1 MKKVLA
7 FILAMLMVV
16 SMLPLELIAKNEDF
30 LSSNEIEVDFGDNV
44 EDDDRIF
51 SEEEQSVSIKRDYH
65 QDAQVGL
72 NINARGEYL
81 FKINNPFDDLY
92 IGFGTES
99 EDVIMTMGYSN
110 SLPFKI
116 NAQNAE
122 SVNYEIYIEAWDKG
136 ILKEKTK
143 VNISIDNNGLNID
156 MNYHINDKGQVEL
169 SITNEGYD
177 TVADLTL
184 NLSSES
190 SKYFSAQKDLSNYYL
205 HPNSSVDAILVP
217 NFEELVKLENKSF
230 TIKFEITGAAQKREF
245 EINYDFSNSTIEKKT
260 VKEILED
267 MQEDEPSTPEDP
279 ENEEKWLRGKYDF
292 PDGVLTFADINE
304 WPEEISIEVD
314 RLQILDNNEYLVKYN
329 LTTFD
334 VELNNQGSEE
344 ETLSNSDT
352 YKEINIKLPVQKLIF
367 ELTDKDGKTYQR
379 ILRVIKPDK
388 EIIIDDSVKMLDS
401 NITNEISESILDD
414 NSEFLDDNRIK
425 IFAIKESYLYNE
437 IISGNISND
446 DVIFLPDYK
455 DEEKAILQ
463 CFLRVLEINDFDGG
477 KELTI
482 EKASFMDLLPPDS
495 MFEAYAKSPADLVEK
510 YTYDPLNGF
519 DIVDNV
525 KTYSSRSTE
534 NLISKAYN
542 FGKDLEPIVLKI
554 GDDLE
559 LSVDRRAFFEIMVK
573 DNEFIFE
580 GGIFKK
586 KFCKFLLNQIDLQ
599 GGIYTFLSVKFKGVE
614 LDLNDPNQKLELE
627 QKLLELG
634 DEKSKFSLDLEL
646 GLNDKKKAESKEKEK
661 KFGFSGLNYNDKQI
675 VYGLGYNVTTQTP
688 VTFTKNLTYIDPLI
702 IWLLFYIDCDGS
714 LKVSFE
720 YGVVAEDKIDSLIF
734 AAKTRNV
741 GYEYI
746 GIDPGTEPISSYK
759 IDNVL
764 GRAEIL
770 VPDSLIPD
778 FLILDTFFV
787 VNHNESYPKAY
798 ENKGFKVEGSLDV
811 EVGVITIGIMLGGE
825 MIFDFTPVMAKIEL
839 EGKISYCDVDP
850 RYIPI
855 ANKYFRKF
863 SNYCSNPG
871 EWCFE
876 ASAKF
881 SLSLKARFKIK
892 IKILPW
898 SSGVSVGYEFKHT
911 YLEAKK
917 EFKSENCQNEV
928 LEYEDRALDPKDPN
942 IYKLIKTKDKKENE
956 DPKNKIPTPKKK
968 NNGSTVKPI
977 VENEDN
983 LPSYEIHQ
991 QGEQCINA
999 RVREWDWSI
1008 PLFDKLSMS
1017 KNQPMPSIETVSLYT
1032 VSENDQNSNTVDLL
1046 STNNKEEYSLFN
1058 DSETTNNTSD
1068 KVEAYLVSKV
1078 TLDDVRK
1085 NKFEEFSYFVN
1096 GKAVGKESLD
1106 LGGHQIYKIKEG
1118 ILSPGKNIMV
1128 QNNSYTNPGS
1138 ARMQSD
1144 TRLIIPLPLDQ
1155 EIYTYNGKPVL
1166 DIAAPYV
1173 DFAVDT
1179 DSAKFKNAYPGLI
1192 DSIHTVDIRV
1202 LNVGTKTDYANICL
1216 VEEIDGDSRNLD
1228 IKRVKISAMD
1238 QVIEEFKFYRKPGA
1252 NYLVEVYDDE
1262 GLFDNNPENNSSVI
1276 RIEEFDKSKITP
1288 EVRLVNSSF
1297 RKDQKYALAVYAKS
1311 PVGARIK
1318 TIIAYNEGKEIARR
1332 DLDTIS
1338 YNDSYDLMKSDSL
1351 IKFDKITAIDEY
1363 GTIGEKLFTRRKIQV
1378 KLPSEANGKYVFG
1391 RVDFSW
1397 INNRNQDGIINVET
1411 SNDETG
1417 GLLSYDNR
1425 FLGFKSKD
1433 DFIDLSNTKFSEMKI
1448 VKGPGVKVES
1458 ISAFFEESDY
1468 RYYVDIAELNQDSIL
1483 FSPGKYDINIT
1494 YSKDGIYNTVYKLI
1508 DTANIEDIKLE
1519 AKEDSEYAFVKV
1531 NAPNGINYYAYA
1543 DGINIPK
1550 EGIKLSN
1557 NFINKGVYVGVNDN
1571 NNNRI
1576 SYRQKIKEGDN
1587 IINIRPAV
1595 FKLEDDYSVEFN
1607 NVTIKCSEISNN
1619 DISVNS
1625 LEGYLALITDV
1636 KTGEKTYARV
1646 SYYEGNG
1653 NIRIHNRDY
1662 KGNLITGKKKV
1673 RLIFNAE
1680 YEYNEEVDNDY
1691 TDPGYRYDPSP
1702 DYLNN
1707 RDRDDKIVV
1716 RQPDRGEKKEEKKEE
1731 AKQEDIFKTLY
1742 FYLDKSYY
1750 EMEVNGSVNQIPMD
1764 VAPTAINQRTMLP
1777 IRYVAEAIGATVE
1790 WHQDTQSATF
1800 TKDGI
1805 TATITLGSNI
1815 IQVSDGR
1822 QIVMDTE
1829 PVVIAERIFVPL
1841 TNISQI
1847 FGLTNGDLRDGEDN
1861 DIEWDQE
1868 NYRVII
1874 KVKEN

>member
-279 ENEEKWLRGKYDF
+279 ENEEKWLPGKYDF

-367 ELTDKDGKTYQR
+367 ELTDKEGKTYQR
-379 ILRVIKPDK
+379 ILRVKKPTREIEMSEDVVVLDYQETDDFVGSLFNEETEIKEDGEINLIIYDDNDVYSSIDNGKVAVGNIIYVPDYDDG
-388 EIIIDDSVKMLDS
+388 ENVIIESFFKVIDIKNGLNNDDGRQSFLVELRRAS
-401 NITNEISESILDD
+401 IYEVLNINDDTLIDIHATSGSDLIPQYTYDVNSGLSIVDNMMTMSKYGEDKSFDVPFETKFIENEIKITDKLKVKYNAKAFANLKFEYEKGKLVFELLGDKYYYSSIENVLLEKGISSKFEVVYDGIKLDMD
-414 NSEFLDDNRIK
+414 NEDDQKKVKEEMERPD
-425 IFAIKESYLYNE
+425 AIKELSNVLNPDNKKLKF
-437 IISGNISND
+437 SGIDYD
-446 DVIFLPDYK
+446 DRNVIA
-455 DEEKAILQ
+455 AIGYS
-463 CFLRVLEINDFDGG
+463 VGG
-477 KELTI
+477 GFTTWNKELNKKQAAI
-482 EKASFMDLLPPDS
+482 IWLIVYIDFNGEFKAS
-495 MFEAYAKSPADLVEK
+495 
-510 YTYDPLNGF
+510 
-519 DIVDNV
+519 I
-525 KTYSSRSTE
+525 
-534 NLISKAYN
+534 
-542 FGKDLEPIVLKI
+542 
-554 GDDLE
+554 
-559 LSVDRRAFFEIMVK
+559 
-573 DNEFIFE
+573 
-580 GGIFKK
+580 
-586 KFCKFLLNQIDLQ
+586 
-599 GGIYTFLSVKFKGVE
+599 
-614 LDLNDPNQKLELE
+614 
-627 QKLLELG
+627 ELG
-634 DEKSKFSLDLEL
+634 DVSSTTYNKGVFAVAKKGADLSHIGISSFEEPIKTVMGINMYFVGSPESPIIENYGYEKIQIKAKLD
-646 GLNDKKKAESKEKEK
+646 
-661 KFGFSGLNYNDKQI
+661 SGI
-675 VYGLGYNVTTQTP
+675 G
-688 VTFTKNLTYIDPLI
+688 VTF
-702 IWLLFYIDCDGS
+702 
-714 LKVSFE
+714 
-720 YGVVAEDKIDSLIF
+720 
-734 AAKTRNV
+734 
-741 GYEYI
+741 
-746 GIDPGTEPISSYK
+746 
-759 IDNVL
+759 
-764 GRAEIL
+764 
-770 VPDSLIPD
+770 
-778 FLILDTFFV
+778 
-787 VNHNESYPKAY
+787 
-798 ENKGFKVEGSLDV
+798 
-811 EVGVITIGIMLGGE
+811 GIMILGN
-825 MIFDFTPVMAKIEL
+825 MIFDVGGGYYINVNGEVD
-839 EGKISYCDVDP
+839 YCNADS
-850 RYIPI
+850 
-855 ANKYFRKF
+855 KYFEKAG
-863 SNYCSNPG
+863 N
-871 EWCFE
+871 
-876 ASAKF
+876 KLL
-881 SLSLKARFKIK
+881 SLSNTCPNKGEICLKGSFKIGLK
-892 IKILPW
+892 VDARIALELKFLSTGID
-898 SSGVSVGYEFKHT
+898 FKH
-911 YLEAKK
+911 KINI
-917 EFKSENCQNEV
+917 F
-928 LEYEDRALDPKDPN
+928 EYEILNKSGDTCKEYDNTPDDPIALDPKKGKEQLRLKIETD
-942 IYKLIKTKDKKENE
+942 DKKKNDE
-956 DPKNKIPTPKKK
+956 NKIPTPKKK
-968 NNGSTVKPI
+968 NNGGTVKPI

-1046 STNNKEEYSLFN
+1046 STNNTEGYSLFN

-1118 ILSPGKNIMV
+1118 ILSPGKNIMI

-1297 RKDQKYALAVYAKS
+1297 RKDQKYALSVYAKS

-1351 IKFDKITAIDEY
+1351 IKFDKIVAIDEY

-1378 KLPSEANGKYVFG
+1378 KLPSEADGKPVFG

-1397 INNRNQDGIINVET
+1397 IDNRVEDGLIKVET

-1417 GLLSYDNR
+1417 GLLSYDNK

-1448 VKGPGVKVES
+1448 VKGPGVKIES
-1458 ISAFFEESDY
+1458 ISAVFEESVY

-1494 YSKDGIYNTVYKLI
+1494 YSKDGIYNTMYKFI

-1519 AKEDSEYAFVKV
+1519 VEEDSEYAFVKV
-1531 NAPNGINYYAYA
+1531 NAPDGINCYAYA

-1550 EGIKLSN
+1550 EGVKLSN
-1557 NFINKGVYVGVNDN
+1557 NFINKNVYVGVNDNSN

-1595 FKLEDDYSVEFN
+1595 FKLEDDYSVESN

-1619 DISVNS
+1619 EISVNS

-1646 SYYEGNG
+1646 SYYKGNG

-1673 RLIFNAE
+1673 RLIFNGE
-1680 YEYNEEVDNDY
+1680 YEYNKEEDKDY
-1691 TDPGYRYDPSP
+1691 IDPGYRYDPSP
-1702 DYLNN
+1702 DYLNK

-1716 RQPDRGEKKEEKKEE
+1716 RQPDRGENKEEKKEE
-1731 AKQEDIFKTLY
+1731 KQEDIFKILY

-1750 EMEVNGSVNQIPMD
+1750 EMEVNGNVNQILMD

-1777 IRYVAEAIGATVE
+1777 IRFVAEAIGATVE
-1790 WHQDTQSATF
+1790 WHQDTKSATF

-1822 QIVMDTE
+1822 QIVMDAE
-1829 PVVIAERIFVPL
+1829 PTVISERIFVPL

-1847 FGLTNGDLRDGEDN
+1847 FGLTNGDLRDGEDH